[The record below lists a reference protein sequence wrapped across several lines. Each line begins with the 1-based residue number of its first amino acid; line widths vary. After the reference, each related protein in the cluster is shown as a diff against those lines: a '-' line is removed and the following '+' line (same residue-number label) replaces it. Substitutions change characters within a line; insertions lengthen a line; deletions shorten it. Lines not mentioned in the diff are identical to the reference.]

1 MKDINDLLLAGRNIS
16 EVPLQSIDLYVAK
29 EILKEHK
36 TKSAQEKA
44 IEKFSRTVT
53 NPLVRSD
60 LARMLADEWK
70 HDIEDVKEFLKIKD
84 SNSVD
89 ELLKDVYTID
99 SGLDGWID
107 NMNNGDRG
115 SIGWQAIDDTLDGI
129 IDKEIIVL
137 AAPSS
142 NGKSELAIE
151 IALNWI
157 VKEQRTVVYFSLEMS
172 KEALAEIFARKVLS
186 IDQFRLRQM
195 VKTKEGKTL
204 VETVKE
210 KLSKYLLIIDKST
223 TDMFKVEEYLNAI
236 NVSGKYG
243 RVSRVV
249 FDHFHLIP
257 NVQDVA
263 IATENAN
270 KCNDIAKRFNCAFL
284 LLAQFSKV
292 SSDFMKQKK
301 FREFML
307 SDLKGATAL
316 EQILH
321 TGIIVW
327 RDYKVR
333 YDLDPIERESRKYFT
348 RIKIDK
354 HRRGIKKGI
363 YFTLKYDKE
372 TTRMIDITGHEEEN
386 LNYEE

>member
-172 KEALAEIFARKVLS
+172 KEALAEIFARKVLA

-223 TDMFKVEEYLNAI
+223 TDIFKVEEYLNAI
-236 NVSGKYG
+236 NTSGKYG
-243 RVSRVV
+243 KVSRIV
-249 FDHFHLIP
+249 FDHFSIIN

-270 KCNDIAKRFNCAFL
+270 KCNDIVKRFNCAFL
-284 LLAQFSKV
+284 LLAQFNKV
-292 SSDFMKQKK
+292 SNDFMKQRK

-307 SDLKGATAL
+307 SDLKGASAL